1 MTLRFWTRHAKAH
14 YRHVDGTPT
23 GELDNYRDS
32 LRPLKDLYG
41 SVPARELRP
50 LKLKAVRQSM
60 IDAGLCRTT
69 INHRVGR
76 IVRLFKWA
84 RPKN

>member
-1 MTLRFWTRHAKAH
+1 MHHRGILLFWTRHAEKH
-14 YRHVDGTPT
+14 YRHADGTPT

-32 LRPLKDLYG
+32 LRPLRGLYG
-41 SVPARELRP
+41 SVAARVFSP

-76 IVRLFKWA
+76 IVRLFK
-84 RPKN
+84 